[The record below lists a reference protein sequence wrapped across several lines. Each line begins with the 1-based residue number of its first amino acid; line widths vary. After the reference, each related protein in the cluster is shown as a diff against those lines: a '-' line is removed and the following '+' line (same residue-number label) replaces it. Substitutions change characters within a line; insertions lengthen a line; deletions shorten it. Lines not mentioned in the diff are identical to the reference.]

1 MAGPLDGRRALVTGG
16 GAGIG
21 AAIALAFDASGA
33 GVVATG
39 RRLGPLE
46 EVAGRGRAIRP
57 VVADATDEAA
67 TAGLFAAEGPF
78 DIVVA
83 NAGGANAAPLEQ
95 VSLEEWEATLRTN
108 LTSVFLTF
116 REAVRGMTGGDGRLI
131 AIAST
136 AALKG
141 DPLVASYTAAKHGV
155 LGLVR
160 ALAKETARRGI
171 TVNAICPGYVDTP
184 MTGRTVAAIAG
195 RTGKGEADARARL
208 ERTNPMGRLV
218 RPEEVAAAALWLAS
232 PGAAIVTGQAIGLT
246 GGEP

>member
-184 MTGRTVAAIAG
+184 LADRAVAGLQERLGLAA
-195 RTGKGEADARARL
+195 EEARARL
-208 ERTNPMGRLV
+208 AAGNPAGRLIV
-218 RPEEVAAAALWLAS
+218 PEEVAAAALFLAS
-232 PGAAIVTGQAIGLT
+232 PGASMVNGQALAVS
-246 GGEP
+246 GGEI